1 MIVTV
6 PSNAPLLYISTGN
19 GVVESV
25 EKYKACLG
33 LLRALDLAAIG
44 ANQCSVSL
52 CAKRVLMDKR
62 NNTKLSRNLF
72 MCVELGFLQI

>member
-1 MIVTV
+1 MVTV
-6 PSNAPLLYISTGN
+6 PRSTPLLYISTGK

-25 EKYKACLG
+25 EKYKACFG
-33 LLRALDLAAIG
+33 TDRAEGFAAIG

-52 CAKRVLMDKR
+52 CAKSGLIDKR